1 MSNYLTKCIIFEK
14 KKHTETIGKRHGM
27 KTIGRIYAVLLECF
41 TARIS
46 AEEALEAIRKI
57 LMM

>member
-1 MSNYLTKCIIFEK
+1 
-14 KKHTETIGKRHGM
+14 M

-41 TARIS
+41 TERIS
-46 AEEALEAIRKI
+46 AEEAIETIRKI

>member
-1 MSNYLTKCIIFEK
+1 
-14 KKHTETIGKRHGM
+14 M

-57 LMM
+57 LTM

>member
-1 MSNYLTKCIIFEK
+1 MYYIYIKTLGICR
-14 KKHTETIGKRHGM
+14 GRM

-41 TARIS
+41 NARIS
-46 AEEALEAIRKI
+46 AEEALETIRKI

>member
-1 MSNYLTKCIIFEK
+1 
-14 KKHTETIGKRHGM
+14 M

-41 TARIS
+41 TDRIS
-46 AEEALEAIRKI
+46 AEEAIETIRKI

>member
-1 MSNYLTKCIIFEK
+1 
-14 KKHTETIGKRHGM
+14 M
-27 KTIGRIYAVLLECF
+27 KTIGRIYAVILECF

-46 AEEALEAIRKI
+46 AEEAMETIKKI

>member
-1 MSNYLTKCIIFEK
+1 MYYIYTKTLGIRR
-14 KKHTETIGKRHGM
+14 GRM